1 MSSLYTN
8 SMFVFVKIW
17 MWSMLPI
24 PILVVPFGTYA
35 IHNQARHLLLNILIT
50 NNTSFS
56 TTTESC
62 SSVSHPYT
70 SYGHIFTLLA
80 VFNSSRCPS
89 SQDQHPATLQPT
101 PIVHEVLLTHYSH
114 NQLHP
119 SMFTNRPIYTKLH
132 NNQPYTMLTYTCQG
146 HINFGTTILHT
157 SAKSKP
163 QESLYITRTQENATN
178 QINYHIHYYYYYH
191 NLPLTHTVH
200 FAEHI
205 EAPFFSPSLILPCK

>member
-1 MSSLYTN
+1 
-8 SMFVFVKIW
+8 
-17 MWSMLPI
+17 MLPI

-119 SMFTNRPIYTKLH
+119 FNVYKSTNIHQTTQQSTIYNAHLH
-132 NNQPYTMLTYTCQG
+132 MSRS
-146 HINFGTTILHT
+146 H
-157 SAKSKP
+157 
-163 QESLYITRTQENATN
+163 
-178 QINYHIHYYYYYH
+178 
-191 NLPLTHTVH
+191 
-200 FAEHI
+200 
-205 EAPFFSPSLILPCK
+205 

>member
-8 SMFVFVKIW
+8 SLFVFVKTW

-35 IHNQARHLLLNILIT
+35 THIQARHLLLNILIT

-70 SYGHIFTLLA
+70 SYGHIFTLLP
-80 VFNSSRCPS
+80 VFNSSRCSS
-89 SQDQHPATLQPT
+89 SQDQHPVTLQPT
-101 PIVHEVLLTHYSH
+101 PIVYEVLLTHYSH

-119 SMFTNRPIYTKLH
+119 SMFTNRPLYT
-132 NNQPYTMLTYTCQG
+132 NY
-146 HINFGTTILHT
+146 TTINHIQCSPTHVKVTLT
-157 SAKSKP
+157 SVP
-163 QESLYITRTQENATN
+163 QYFILRPNLNPKNPFTSQQPKKLQ
-178 QINYHIHYYYYYH
+178 QI
-191 NLPLTHTVH
+191 
-200 FAEHI
+200 
-205 EAPFFSPSLILPCK
+205 K